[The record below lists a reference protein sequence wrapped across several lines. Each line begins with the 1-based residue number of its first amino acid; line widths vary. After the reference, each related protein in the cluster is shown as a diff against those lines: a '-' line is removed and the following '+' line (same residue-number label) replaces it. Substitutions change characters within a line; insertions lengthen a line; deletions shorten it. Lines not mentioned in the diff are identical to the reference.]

1 MDRFENFQR
10 QYITPA
16 NEAISDVGM
25 MLGRRCCNDQ
35 APLKILWHLSKKKE
49 K

>member
-1 MDRFENFQR
+1 MDRIENFQR

-25 MLGRRCCNDQ
+25 MLGG
-35 APLKILWHLSKKKE
+35 AAVMIGTLKILWHLSKKK